1 MKASDTAEDRCA
13 GVTSTMAFV
22 RRGGLLGLSGYHWV
36 VLIAAW
42 LGWGFDVF
50 DALLFN
56 FVAPNAVP
64 TLLHIP
70 LGTPEAR
77 QATVFWTGVLTS
89 ILLVGWAI
97 GGLAFGWFAD
107 RYGRKRALF
116 VTIALYA
123 CGTALCAIATDI
135 WQLVFFRVLAS
146 LGIGGEWAVG
156 ASLVAETVPE
166 ERRVEAATLVYTSS
180 PLGIILASTVNY
192 QIAGVWFVDT
202 PATSWR
208 YVFLCGLAPVL
219 VAFFARI
226 FVRESEVWEKQVRHS
241 NPPRL
246 RELFTPE
253 MRALTIS
260 GMAAAVTALLTWWA
274 CNAFLPLLGA
284 TLANEYAA
292 QAGIT
297 GDAARVLS
305 ESWKSQASN
314 GFNFG
319 GLLGAL
325 AAIPLAR
332 VMGRR
337 TMFALYFFYSATL
350 LFLTFGLDLSPAVRL
365 RMLFAVGI
373 GVYGVFSTFVFYLPE
388 LFPARLR
395 ATGSGLCYNIGRIVA
410 ALGPTVVGL
419 ISAAAGGSSDIIVRT
434 LFWVGVIPLITAL
447 LARFVIIETRGRSL
461 PT

>member
-1 MKASDTAEDRCA
+1 
-13 GVTSTMAFV
+13 MAYV
-22 RRGGLLGLSGYHWV
+22 RRAGLFGLTGYHWI
-36 VLIAAW
+36 VLGAAW

-64 TLLHIP
+64 TLLGLP

-77 QATVFWTGVLTS
+77 QATVFWTGALTS
-89 ILLVGWAI
+89 ILLVGWAA

-107 RYGRKRALF
+107 RYGRKRALL

-123 CGTALCAIATDI
+123 CGTALCAIATDM
-135 WQLVFFRVLAS
+135 WQLVLFRILAS

-156 ASLVAETVPE
+156 AALVAETVPD

-192 QIAGVWFVDT
+192 HIAGVWLVEA
-202 PATSWR
+202 PGTSWR
-208 YVFLCGLAPVL
+208 YVFLCGLAPVI

-226 FVRESEVWEKQVRHS
+226 FVRESEVWETEVRHS
-241 NPPRL
+241 RPPRL
-246 RELFTPE
+246 TELFTAGN
-253 MRALTIS
+253 RALTVS
-260 GMAAAVTALLTWWA
+260 GMVAAVTALLTWWA
-274 CNAFLPLLGA
+274 CNAFVPLLGA
-284 TLANEYAA
+284 TLASEHAV

-297 GDAARVLS
+297 GEAARVLA
-305 ESWKSQASN
+305 EAWKSQASN
-314 GFNFG
+314 GFNLG
-319 GLLGAL
+319 GLVGAL

-337 TMFALYFFYSATL
+337 TMFVTYFLYSAIL
-350 LFLTFGLDLSPAVRL
+350 LFVTFGLDLAPDARL
-365 RMLFAVGI
+365 NLLFAVGM

-395 ATGSGLCYNIGRIVA
+395 ATGSGLCYNIGRVVA

-419 ISAAAGGSSDIIVRT
+419 ISAAAGASSDVIVHT
-434 LFWVGVIPLITAL
+434 MFWVGVIPLITAL
-447 LARFVIIETRGRSL
+447 TAPFLIVETRGRSL
-461 PT
+461 PA

>member
-1 MKASDTAEDRCA
+1 MGETRHA
-13 GVTSTMAFV
+13 
-22 RRGGLLGLSGYHWV
+22 GLLGLTGYHWI

-64 TLLHIP
+64 TLLHLP

-77 QATVFWTGVLTS
+77 QATVFWTGALTS
-89 ILLVGWAI
+89 ILLIGWAA
-97 GGLAFGWFAD
+97 GGLMFGWFAD
-107 RYGRKRALF
+107 RFGRKRALF

-135 WQLVFFRVLAS
+135 WQLVLFRILAA

-166 ERRVEAATLVYTSS
+166 KRRVEAATLVYTSS
-180 PLGIILASTVNY
+180 PLGIILASTLNY
-192 QIAGVWFVDT
+192 QIAGVWLSDS

-226 FVRESEVWEKQVRHS
+226 FIRESEVWEQQVRNS
-241 NPPRL
+241 QPPRI
-246 RELFTPE
+246 RELFTAD
-253 MRALTIS
+253 MRAATIS
-260 GMAAAVTALLTWWA
+260 GMVAAVTALLTWWA
-274 CNAFLPLLGA
+274 CNAFIPLLGA
-284 TLANEYAA
+284 TLASEHAA
-292 QAGIT
+292 HVGII
-297 GDAARVLS
+297 GDAARVMA
-305 ESWKSQASN
+305 EKWKSEASN
-314 GFNFG
+314 GFNLG

-337 TMFALYFFYSATL
+337 AMFVTYFFYSAVA
-350 LFLTFGLDLSPAVRL
+350 LFATFGLDFSPAVRL
-365 RMLFAVGI
+365 KLLFAVGMGI
-373 GVYGVFSTFVFYLPE
+373 YGVFSTFVFYLPE
-388 LFPARLR
+388 LFPSRLR
-395 ATGSGLCYNIGRIVA
+395 AMGSGLCYNIGRVAA

-419 ISAAAGGSSDIIVRT
+419 ISAASGGSSEIIVRT
-434 LFWVGVIPLITAL
+434 LFWLGVFPLITAL
-447 LARFVIIETRGRSL
+447 SARCVIVETRGRTL

>member
-1 MKASDTAEDRCA
+1 M
-13 GVTSTMAFV
+13 MANV
-22 RRGGLLGLSGYHWV
+22 RSAGLLGFSRYHWI

-89 ILLVGWAI
+89 ILLLGWAA

-123 CGTALCAIATDI
+123 CGTALCALATDM
-135 WQLVFFRVLAS
+135 WQLVLFRVLAS

-192 QIAGVWFVDT
+192 HIAGVWLADT

-208 YVFLCGLAPVL
+208 YVFLCGLAPVC

-241 NPPRL
+241 RPPRL
-246 RELFTPE
+246 AELFTPE
-253 MRALTIS
+253 VRARTIS
-260 GMAAAVTALLTWWA
+260 GMVAAVTALLTWWA
-274 CNAFLPLLGA
+274 CNAFVPLLGA

-292 QAGIT
+292 QSGIT
-297 GDAARVLS
+297 GEAARVLS
-305 ESWKSQASN
+305 EAWKSQASN
-314 GFNFG
+314 GFNLG
-319 GLLGAL
+319 GLIGSL

-337 TMFALYFFYSATL
+337 TMFVAYFAYSAIL
-350 LFLTFGLDLSPAVRL
+350 LFVTFGLDFTPATRL
-365 RMLFAVGI
+365 RMLFAVGM

-395 ATGSGLCYNIGRIVA
+395 ATGSGLCYNIGRVVA
-410 ALGPTVVGL
+410 ALGPTAVGL

-434 LFWVGVIPLITAL
+434 LFWLGVFPLFTAL
-447 LARFVIIETRGRSL
+447 AARLLIIETRGRSL

>member
-1 MKASDTAEDRCA
+1 MGET
-13 GVTSTMAFV
+13 
-22 RRGGLLGLSGYHWV
+22 RRAGLLGLTGYQWI

-64 TLLHIP
+64 TLLHLP

-77 QATVFWTGVLTS
+77 QATVFWTGALTS
-89 ILLVGWAI
+89 ILLVGWAA
-97 GGLAFGWFAD
+97 GGLMFGWFAD
-107 RYGRKRALF
+107 RFGRKRALF

-123 CGTALCAIATDI
+123 CGTALCAVATEL
-135 WQLVFFRVLAS
+135 WQLVLFRIVAA

-166 ERRVEAATLVYTSS
+166 HRRVEAATFVYTSS

-192 QIAGVWFVDT
+192 QIAGVWLSDS

-219 VAFFARI
+219 VALFARI
-226 FVRESEVWEKQVRHS
+226 FIRESEVWEKQVRNS
-241 NPPRL
+241 QPPRIS
-246 RELFTPE
+246 ELFTADT
-253 MRALTIS
+253 RAATIS
-260 GMAAAVTALLTWWA
+260 GMVAAVTALLTWWA
-274 CNAFLPLLGA
+274 CNAFIPLLGA
-284 TLANEYAA
+284 TLASEFAA
-292 QAGIT
+292 QSGIT
-297 GDAARVLS
+297 GDAAREMS
-305 ESWKSQASN
+305 EVWKREASN
-314 GFNFG
+314 GFNLG
-319 GLLGAL
+319 GLIGAL

-337 TMFALYFFYSATL
+337 GMFVSYFFYSAVV
-350 LFLTFGLDLSPAVRL
+350 LFATFGLDFSPAVRL
-365 RMLFAVGI
+365 RLLFAVGVGI
-373 GVYGVFSTFVFYLPE
+373 YGVFSTFVFYLPE
-388 LFPARLR
+388 LFQPRLR
-395 ATGSGLCYNIGRIVA
+395 AMGSGLCYNIGRVVA

-419 ISAAAGGSSDIIVRT
+419 VSAAAGGSSEVIVRT
-434 LFWVGVIPLITAL
+434 LFWLGVFPLITAL
-447 LARFVIIETRGRSL
+447 TARWLIVETRGRTL

>member
-1 MKASDTAEDRCA
+1 MTD
-13 GVTSTMAFV
+13 V
-22 RRGGLLGLSGYHWV
+22 RRTGLFGLSGYHWI
-36 VLIAAW
+36 VLAAAW

-64 TLLHIP
+64 TLLNIP
-70 LGTPEAR
+70 LGTPAAR
-77 QATVFWTGVLTS
+77 QATVFWTGILTS
-89 ILLVGWAI
+89 ILLVGWAA
-97 GGLAFGWFAD
+97 GGLLFGWFAD

-123 CGTALCAIATDI
+123 CGTALCAIATDM

-156 ASLVAETVPE
+156 AALVAETVPE
-166 ERRVEAATLVYTSS
+166 SRRVEAATLVYTSS

-192 QIAGVWFVDT
+192 QIAGVWL
-202 PATSWR
+202 PSSPETSWR

-226 FVRESEVWEKQVRHS
+226 FVRESEVWERQVRTS

-246 RELFTPE
+246 RELFSPDI
-253 MRALTIS
+253 RALTVS
-260 GMAAAVTALLTWWA
+260 GMVAAVTALLTWWA
-274 CNAFLPLLGA
+274 CNAFVPLLGA
-284 TLANEYAA
+284 TLAGEYAA
-292 QAGIT
+292 QSGIT
-297 GDAARVLS
+297 GEAARVLA

-314 GFNFG
+314 GFNLG
-319 GLLGAL
+319 GLVGAL

-337 TMFALYFFYSATL
+337 TMFVTYFLYSALL
-350 LFLTFGLDLSPAVRL
+350 LFTTFGLDLSPLVRL
-365 RMLFAVGI
+365 RLLFAVGM

-395 ATGSGLCYNIGRIVA
+395 ATGSGLCYNIGRVVA
-410 ALGPTVVGL
+410 ALGPTVVGV
-419 ISAAAGGSSDIIVRT
+419 ISSQSGGSSDIIVRA
-434 LFWVGVIPLITAL
+434 LFWVGVIPLATAL
-447 LARFVIIETRGRSL
+447 TARFVIVETRGRSL
-461 PT
+461 PE

>member
-1 MKASDTAEDRCA
+1 
-13 GVTSTMAFV
+13 MAHV
-22 RRGGLLGLSGYHWV
+22 PRRGLLGLSGYHWI
-36 VLIAAW
+36 VLAAAW

-77 QATVFWTGVLTS
+77 QVTVFWTGVLTS
-89 ILLVGWAI
+89 ILLVGWAA
-97 GGLAFGWFAD
+97 GGLLFGWFAD

-123 CGTALCAIATDI
+123 CGTALCALATDL
-135 WQLVFFRVLAS
+135 WQLVLFRVLAS

-156 ASLVAETVPE
+156 AALVAETVPE
-166 ERRVEAATLVYTSS
+166 DRRVEAATIVYTSS

-192 QIAGVWFVDT
+192 HIAGVWLVNM

-219 VAFFARI
+219 VALFARI
-226 FVRESEVWEKQVRHS
+226 FVRESEVWEKHVRNS
-241 NPPRL
+241 RPPRL

-253 MRALTIS
+253 TRARTVS
-260 GMAAAVTALLTWWA
+260 GMIAAVTALLTWWA
-274 CNAFLPLLGA
+274 CNAFIPLLGA

-292 QAGIT
+292 QAGIS
-297 GDAARVLS
+297 GEAARVLS
-305 ESWKSQASN
+305 EAWKGQASN
-314 GFNFG
+314 GFNLG
-319 GLLGAL
+319 GLLGSL

-337 TMFALYFFYSATL
+337 TMFITYFLYSSIL
-350 LFLTFGLDLSPAVRL
+350 LFATFGLDLAPHVRL
-365 RMLFAVGI
+365 RMLFAVGL

-395 ATGSGLCYNIGRIVA
+395 AMGSGLCYNIGRLVA

-419 ISAAAGGSSDIIVRT
+419 ISAAAGGSSEIIVRT
-434 LFWVGVIPLITAL
+434 LFWLGVFPLITAL
-447 LARFVIIETRGRSL
+447 TARFLIIETRGRPL
-461 PT
+461 ADPLHP

>member
-1 MKASDTAEDRCA
+1 
-13 GVTSTMAFV
+13 MADV
-22 RRGGLLGLSGYHWV
+22 RRAGFFGLSGYQWI
-36 VLIAAW
+36 VLAAAW

-70 LGTPEAR
+70 TGTPEAR

-89 ILLVGWAI
+89 ILLLGWAA

-116 VTIALYA
+116 ITIALYA
-123 CGTALCAIATDI
+123 CGTALCAVATEL
-135 WQLVFFRVLAS
+135 WQLVLFRVLAS

-166 ERRVEAATLVYTSS
+166 KRRVEAATLVYTAS
-180 PLGIILASTVNY
+180 PVGIILASTVNY
-192 QIAGVWFVDT
+192 QIAGVWLADS

-208 YVFLCGLAPVL
+208 YVFLCGLAPVI
-219 VAFFARI
+219 VAFIARI
-226 FVRESEVWEKQVRHS
+226 FLRESEVWEKEVRS
-241 NPPRL
+241 SRPPRL
-246 RELFTPE
+246 RELFSTDT
-253 MRALTIS
+253 RALTIS
-260 GMAAAVTALLTWWA
+260 GMVAAVTALLTWWA
-274 CNAFLPLLGA
+274 CNAFIPLLGA
-284 TLANEYAA
+284 TLASEYAA
-292 QAGIT
+292 RSGIT
-297 GDAARVLS
+297 GEAARVLS
-305 ESWKSQASN
+305 EAWKSQASN
-314 GFNFG
+314 GFNLG
-319 GLLGAL
+319 GLIGAL

-337 TMFALYFFYSATL
+337 TMFVTYFLYSAAL
-350 LFLTFGLDLSPAVRL
+350 LFITFGLDHSPATRL
-365 RMLFAVGI
+365 RLLFAVGL

-395 ATGSGLCYNIGRIVA
+395 AMGSGLCYNIGRVVA
-410 ALGPTVVGL
+410 ALGPAVVGVV
-419 ISAAAGGSSDIIVRT
+419 SAASGGSSEIIVRT
-434 LFWVGVIPLITAL
+434 LFWLGVFPLFTAL
-447 LARFVIIETRGRSL
+447 TARFLIIETRGRSL